1 MTGVG
6 EAMAAINLDDEMT
19 AEERA
24 ERAAREAAEM
34 EAIAR
39 DWNRFD
45 KEELVREFGDV
56 AAKPYTLALSKYSK
70 PGASYTVY
78 DVSIEPKASYAA
90 ITRKCTFKVLEGV
103 AGFFGFSGVLLSYFS
118 GDGQVNG
125 SSMSYDSTEGQLAA
139 TRAES
144 GYILLKRYFEVLP
157 LLESVWDARWRLE
170 WEDWRDHVR
179 RALFAFFRGGLIDAR
194 KLAYRHVY
202 KLERA
207 DWLAY
212 RHRL

>member
-56 AAKPYTLALSKYSK
+56 ATKPYTLALSKYSK
-70 PGASYTVY
+70 PGESYTVY
-78 DVSIEPKASYAA
+78 DVSIEPKASYAE